1 MMLKKVQTSI
11 VILSLVFIGSLF
23 TIKPVLT
30 YGAEAAVQTNGE
42 IVFSDEST
50 VQSSETSSSQ
60 SNDEELTKNA
70 TGKFPSTGELVLKS
84 LSISGIAVIILAVCF
99 YLFKRKQKVE
109 GKDGQNQ

>member
-11 VILSLVFIGSLF
+11 VILSLVFIGSFF

-50 VQSSETSSSQ
+50 VQSSGTSSSS
-60 SNDEELTKNA
+60 SNDEEIKNA
-70 TGKFPSTGELVLKS
+70 GGKFPSTGELVLKS
-84 LSISGIAVIILAVCF
+84 LSISGVAVMVLAVCF
-99 YLFKRKQKVE
+99 YLFKRKQKDE